1 MKAIHGHIFQDI
13 YEWAGHTRNES
24 PVVDGQRGNQLAI
37 CRKAEPRSYTARVS
51 RWAWMKPLDRSGIPK
66 FLRGSSVERFAEIA
80 GKVLAELNYVHPF
93 REGNGRTQ
101 EALDQGVFS
110 AAVII
115 NILARKRDPQPA
127 AILSIPDALRLTH
140 EPVADCARYDSLRR
154 AS

>member
-1 MKAIHGHIFQDI
+1 MTATGR
-13 YEWAGHTRNES
+13 W
-24 PVVDGQRGNQLAI
+24 
-37 CRKAEPRSYTARVS
+37 CRSSNV
-51 RWAWMKPLDRSGIPK
+51 WAWT
-66 FLRGSSVERFAEIA
+66 GSPPSKRPAC
-80 GKVLAELNYVHPF
+80 
-93 REGNGRTQ
+93 Q

-140 EPVADCARYDSLRR
+140 EPLADCARYDSLRR

>member
-1 MKAIHGHIFQDI
+1 MHMSQFVADAEAIVTSGAIGYDQKVRRL
-13 YEWAGHTRNES
+13 AGLATSALPYPALS
-24 PVVDGQRGNQLAI
+24 PA
-37 CRKAEPRSYTARVS
+37 C
-51 RWAWMKPLDRSGIPK
+51 
-66 FLRGSSVERFAEIA
+66 
-80 GKVLAELNYVHPF
+80 
-93 REGNGRTQ
+93 Q

-140 EPVADCARYDSLRR
+140 EPLADCARYDSLRR